1 MLQVLLGD
9 LVIKSATDQT
19 LGGVNC
25 VLRVLDSLA
34 LSDISDETVSILSE
48 CDN

>member
-1 MLQVLLGD
+1 MLQILLGS
-9 LVIKSATDQT
+9 VIIKSATDQT
-19 LGGVNC
+19 LGSMDC
-25 VLRVLDSLA
+25 VLRILDSLA